1 MFLKTIRFKTTIL
14 YTAILAITLTSF
26 SAILYHNVATSLYN
40 GMDTLLTSRAGGIT
54 RAIDTYWE
62 ASRIEAMEKGEQPE
76 ALRKRRN
83 VNFAKIAQKWV
94 KEESN
99 DPALLDII
107 VHVFDT
113 DGAIIAS
120 SKNTQSLNEIS
131 RENFISVLQG
141 KRRFDT
147 ITFASQSGEM
157 TFRVYNSPVFENEKV
172 AYIVQVASPLT
183 SIITALNKI
192 KVALFIL
199 FPVTVLLTGMM
210 GAFLATVTLHPVN
223 SMIKT
228 IHQITAE
235 NMKLKLEVP
244 HTKDEIQKLAET
256 FNDMLQ
262 RLEKSFTSQRK
273 LFEDLSHELKTPL
286 TVLKGE
292 FEIILKKTRSPEEYG
307 SVLKSALE
315 EINKITKLAEN
326 LLLLARFDSKE
337 AFPEKRRLD
346 LNSLLTGVMKN
357 IKGISELKEI
367 SVLFRPGEELV
378 MDADEA
384 QLKTLFFNMLDNA
397 VKYTSRGGRISVS
410 AEKCGHMA
418 KIKISDTGIGIP
430 EDEMEHI
437 FDRFYRVEKS
447 RNGSGYGL
455 GLNISKAIVEA
466 HGGTIEAKSAPLQG
480 TTFIIN
486 LPLLQR

>member
-1 MFLKTIRFKTTIL
+1 
-14 YTAILAITLTSF
+14 
-26 SAILYHNVATSLYN
+26 
-40 GMDTLLTSRAGGIT
+40 
-54 RAIDTYWE
+54 
-62 ASRIEAMEKGEQPE
+62 
-76 ALRKRRN
+76 
-83 VNFAKIAQKWV
+83 
-94 KEESN
+94 
-99 DPALLDII
+99 
-107 VHVFDT
+107 
-113 DGAIIAS
+113 
-120 SKNTQSLNEIS
+120 
-131 RENFISVLQG
+131 
-141 KRRFDT
+141 
-147 ITFASQSGEM
+147 
-157 TFRVYNSPVFENEKV
+157 
-172 AYIVQVASPLT
+172 
-183 SIITALNKI
+183 
-192 KVALFIL
+192 
-199 FPVTVLLTGMM
+199 
-210 GAFLATVTLHPVN
+210 
-223 SMIKT
+223 MIKT

-292 FEIILKKTRSPEEYG
+292 FEIILKKPRSSEEYA

-367 SVLFRPGEELV
+367 SILFRPGEGLV

-384 QLKTLFFNMLDNA
+384 QLKTLFFNILDNA
-397 VKYTSRGGRISVS
+397 VKYTGRGGRISVS
-410 AEKCGHMA
+410 AEKCARMA

-430 EDEMEHI
+430 EDEIEHI

-486 LPLLQR
+486 FPLAQR